1 MERASLIVAV
11 CCVLGLAVG
20 PARAAETVTPT
31 GWLPEDTLLV
41 VEMPQPKG
49 LLDLLTGPAV
59 RQFVESLPDYRKAAE
74 SGQLQQLRDLVA
86 YLETRL
92 GTNWQDGLHKLLD
105 GGVTL
110 ATTGTGKALI
120 VAEAEDTGF
129 LDSFNDVV
137 LEIIRGELV
146 KQGHAGPVP
155 SNVYKG
161 VTGWSFGPGE
171 AHAIMEGRLLFSNDP
186 NVLKAVVDRRE
197 GSPGVS
203 SLAAVASYPAARA
216 AADPDADVVLVA
228 RMAALRQAPKLRQL
242 LSGDNPLGSLALAA
256 LQEALKQANW
266 VTVSVSAKPDRLA
279 VKVATDGGQGEPAGP
294 AAFAVPPTPDEG
306 ALPNLRVPGRL
317 AAASLYRDLHGFYGA
332 KDDLF
337 PQRTSGL
344 IFFENMMGIFFSG
357 RDLTDEVL
365 AEIEPHVRLVV
376 AEQTYD
382 PTIGTPAVRIPG
394 FALVLK
400 LNHPDRFARV
410 LEEAWQKAIGLNNFT
425 RGQKALPGLI
435 IDRQEHNGT
444 TYTVAY
450 FAADDDADKNALE
463 VRYNVRPTLAFQD
476 GYAVIASADGITR
489 DILDA
494 LAEEARPMPGVHTC
508 VELDGTGIAS
518 VLDANRENMV
528 RQNMVEK
535 GNTMAQAEAET
546 GLLIGLLSRVG
557 PATLTMGGTGRGTLA
572 ELTIAPAGEAGRGR

>member
-1 MERASLIVAV
+1 MDALPPAEDGRMKRASLIVAV

-74 SGQLQQLRDLVA
+74 SGQLQRFRDLVA

-92 GTNWQDGLHKLLD
+92 GTNWQDGLHKLLN

-279 VKVATDGGQGEPAGP
+279 VKVATDGGQGEPALLPSPCRPRPMRAPSRTCECP
-294 AAFAVPPTPDEG
+294 AAWQPPASIAICT
-306 ALPNLRVPGRL
+306 ASTGR
-317 AAASLYRDLHGFYGA
+317 
-332 KDDLF
+332 
-337 PQRTSGL
+337 RTTSSP
-344 IFFENMMGIFFSG
+344 SG
-357 RDLTDEVL
+357 R
-365 AEIEPHVRLVV
+365 R
-376 AEQTYD
+376 
-382 PTIGTPAVRIPG
+382 
-394 FALVLK
+394 
-400 LNHPDRFARV
+400 
-410 LEEAWQKAIGLNNFT
+410 
-425 RGQKALPGLI
+425 
-435 IDRQEHNGT
+435 
-444 TYTVAY
+444 
-450 FAADDDADKNALE
+450 
-463 VRYNVRPTLAFQD
+463 
-476 GYAVIASADGITR
+476 AS
-489 DILDA
+489 
-494 LAEEARPMPGVHTC
+494 
-508 VELDGTGIAS
+508 S
-518 VLDANRENMV
+518 S
-528 RQNMVEK
+528 
-535 GNTMAQAEAET
+535 
-546 GLLIGLLSRVG
+546 SR
-557 PATLTMGGTGRGTLA
+557 T
-572 ELTIAPAGEAGRGR
+572 